1 MGSLGGEAA
10 RKKAMWLY
18 PKIMGF
24 NPSERWG
31 HSACYSRGVLYIFG
45 GCCGGMHF
53 SDVLVLDLEKMLWN
67 TLVSTGQ
74 GPGPRDS
81 HSAIV
86 LGHKMIVFG
95 GTNGSKKVNDL
106 HILNLVTKE
115 WTRPECTGT
124 PPSPRESHTATL
136 VGDEKLVIFGGSGE
150 GKGNYLNDLHV
161 LDLNTM
167 RWTSPEVTGDIPVP
181 RDSHSTIVMGK
192 KLLVY
197 GGDRGDRYYGGVD
210 MLDMNTLT
218 WSRLAV
224 QGSSPGAR
232 AGHATV
238 SIGTKAKE
246 KAIDLKEKMQV
257 YVIGGVGDKHY
268 YNDVWVL
275 DVITCSWTQLEIC
288 GQHPQGRFSHTAV
301 VTDFDIAVYG
311 GCGEDERPLNE
322 LLVLH
327 LGAEHLNGRY
337 NVSMC
342 KIFGSHWNRERGRIS
357 KGADFNTQKPM
368 LMGNH
373 VVVRE
378 TTHGPESEA
387 RRSLQFKSD
396 TLHPKRRRTTSTKSI
411 DLESEQEEHSLSL
424 SQHSSPS
431 HSDQEQIPNPNIVDS
446 NQGSQGFHLFKKLNH
461 SPSNGQSPIVTSSH
475 KANRNSGQRSP
486 DLNLLGERHTEP
498 KREQYHHVN
507 IGRPSMQFQAVE
519 QKHLEAGPIQNM
531 MGAEVQGKV
540 DGAFDSGFLMT
551 AMVNGKIYRGVL
563 FAPGPQIISRRPTF
577 VQNPSSSTSQIP
589 ISEAKPFPNSNHH
602 EPPLKLSEQPM
613 RNSMPE
619 SGLGLRQPQVARPF
633 SVIRANPS
641 VAKERSDLPG
651 VFLTLGGP
659 GSPTGGS

>member
-31 HSACYSRGVLYIFG
+31 HSACYSHGVLYIFG

-53 SDVLVLDLEKMLWN
+53 SDVLVLDLEKMVWN

-81 HSAIV
+81 HSAVV

-106 HILNLVTKE
+106 HILNLVTKV

-136 VGDEKLVIFGGSGE
+136 VGDDKLVIFGGSGE

-167 RWTSPEVTGDIPVP
+167 RWTSPEVKGDVPAP
-181 RDSHSTIVMGK
+181 RDSHSTIAMGK

-232 AGHATV
+232 AGHAAV

-246 KAIDLKEKMQV
+246 KAIDLQEKLQV

-268 YNDVWVL
+268 YSDVWVL
-275 DVITCSWTQLEIC
+275 DVITCSWTQLETC
-288 GQHPQGRFSHTAV
+288 GQQPQGRFSHTAV
-301 VTDFDIAVYG
+301 VTDSDIAVYG

-327 LGAEHLNGRY
+327 LGAEHPKGRY

-342 KIFGSHWNRERGRIS
+342 KTFGSHWNQERRRIS
-357 KGADFNTQKPM
+357 KGADFNTKTM

-373 VVVRE
+373 VAVRE
-378 TTHGPESEA
+378 TTHEPESEPKQ
-387 RRSLQFKSD
+387 SLRFKSD

-431 HSDQEQIPNPNIVDS
+431 HSDQEQIPNPKVVDS
-446 NQGSQGFHLFKKLNH
+446 SPGSRGFQLFKKFNH
-461 SPSNGQSPIVTSSH
+461 SPSNSQSPNVTSNH
-475 KANRNSGQRSP
+475 KDIRNSAQRSA
-486 DLNLLGERHTEP
+486 DLNLLGEHQTEP
-498 KREQYHHVN
+498 KREPYLHAN
-507 IGRPSMQFQAVE
+507 FGRPSMQFQAVE
-519 QKHLEAGPIQNM
+519 SKHFEAGPIQNM

-551 AMVNGKIYRGVL
+551 AMVNGRLYRGVL
-563 FAPGPQIISRRPTF
+563 FAPGPEIISRRPNF
-577 VQNPSSSTSQIP
+577 ASTSQIP
-589 ISEAKPFPNSNHH
+589 ISEAKPFPNSNHL

-613 RNSMPE
+613 RNSVPG
-619 SGLGLRQPQVARPF
+619 SALGLRQPQATRPF
-633 SVIRANPS
+633 SPVRANPS

-659 GSPTGGS
+659 GSLPGGSY

>member
-31 HSACYSRGVLYIFG
+31 HSACYSRGALYIFG

-53 SDVLVLDLEKMLWN
+53 SDVLVLDLEKMVWN

-81 HSAIV
+81 HSCIV

-167 RWTSPEVTGDIPVP
+167 RWTSPEVKGDSPVP

-238 SIGTKAKE
+238 SIGTK
-246 KAIDLKEKMQV
+246 V

-301 VTDFDIAVYG
+301 VTDSDIAVYG

-342 KIFGSHWNRERGRIS
+342 KIFGSQWNQERRRIS
-357 KGADFNTQKPM
+357 KGADFNTKTM

-373 VVVRE
+373 VVVRQ

-387 RRSLQFKSD
+387 KRSLQFKSD
-396 TLHPKRRRTTSTKSI
+396 TLHPKRRRTASTKSI

-446 NQGSQGFHLFKKLNH
+446 NPGSRGFHLFKKFNH
-461 SPSNGQSPIVTSSH
+461 SPSNGQSPNVTSSH

-486 DLNLLGERHTEP
+486 DLNLLGECHTEP

-519 QKHLEAGPIQNM
+519 QKHFEAGPIQNM

-563 FAPGPQIISRRPTF
+563 FAPGPQMISRRPAF

-589 ISEAKPFPNSNHH
+589 ISGAKPFPNSNHP

-619 SGLGLRQPQVARPF
+619 SGLGLMQPQVARPF

-659 GSPTGGS
+659 GSPPGGS